1 MLKKIIQLLFL
12 IALLVMPVNPAL
24 ASVSILCYHEV
35 DRAGDSF
42 AVSHQ
47 RLESQLKYMKE
58 QGYHFVSLDEYI
70 RYTKGELQLPEKSVM
85 VTFDDGYRSFYTK
98 AYPLLKKYQVPGML
112 AIVSSWTN
120 HEEKPNDVR
129 DTASWEEL
137 REMEASGLVT
147 VVSHTHAMHKQQEIN
162 PQGGRNGVVG
172 SHLYVNGHYETDAEY
187 ASRVKNDIDEVQ
199 RLFQE
204 KLGHKCRAMVW
215 PYGIYT
221 KEAVE
226 IARASG
232 MEATFLL
239 EGGVNEPGE
248 NSRLYAKRMIMES
261 DFDVQRLKKLLT
273 VNHDSWDSSG
283 IRLAQVD
290 LDNVYSKNSR
300 KYERNLQNL
309 LTGLERN
316 NINVVALQ
324 AFADPDGDGNV
335 DEVYFANSVVPV
347 RADIFND
354 VATRIQQRGLTV
366 VAWLPVL
373 NYQSLIKKD
382 DSNAVKSR
390 GEKGWYHRLSPFDQE
405 GLKQVNKLFYD
416 LAVNTQVEGVLLQDD
431 LYLNQDEDV
440 SFPAQQA
447 YRKQFGKDLLTADAK
462 DDKLG
467 NWKMAALDNAA
478 RQAVDA
484 FKMTRPQAIVM
495 RDIYAGALL
504 YPDAVSWLGQDY
516 TDYLQQYDYT
526 VVMAYPFMDNEEEPY
541 EYLQRVAKVIKDKNG
556 AAKTIVKIQSY
567 DWQKNRW
574 LPAGVFS
581 KQMSTLKRAGMKNL
595 GYYPNTF
602 CFWPK

>member
-47 RLESQLKYMKE
+47 RLENQLKYMKE

-70 RYTKGELQLPEKSVM
+70 RYTKGEVQLPEKSVM

-162 PQGGRNGVVG
+162 PQGSRNGVVG

-261 DFDVQRLKKLLT
+261 NFDMQRLKKLLT

-309 LTGLERN
+309 LKGLESN

-405 GLKQVNKLFYD
+405 SLKQVNKLFYD

-440 SFPAQQA
+440 SPAAQQA
-447 YRKQFGKDLLTADAK
+447 YRQQFGKDLLTVDAK
-462 DDKLG
+462 DKELSK
-467 NWKMAALDNAA
+467 WKMTALDNAA

-484 FKMTRPQAIVM
+484 FKQTRAQAIVM

-504 YPDAVSWLGQDY
+504 YPDAASWLGQDY
-516 TDYLQQYDYT
+516 ADYLQQYDYT

-541 EYLQRVAKVIKDKNG
+541 EYLQRVAKVIKEKNG
-556 AAKTIVKIQSY
+556 AGKTIVKIQSY

-574 LPAGVFS
+574 LSAGVFS

-602 CFWPK
+602 CFWSK

>member
-12 IALLVMPVNPAL
+12 IALLVMPVHPAL

-47 RLESQLKYMKE
+47 RLESQLKYMKD

-70 RYTKGELQLPEKSVM
+70 RYTKGEIQLPEKSVM

-98 AYPLLKKYQVPGML
+98 VYPLLKKYQIPGML

-129 DTASWEEL
+129 DTASWDEL
-137 REMEASGLVT
+137 REMEAGGLVT

-162 PQGGRNGVVG
+162 PQGSRNGVVG

-187 ASRVKNDIDEVQ
+187 VSRVKNDIDEVQ

-221 KEAVE
+221 KEAVD

-261 DFDVQRLKKLLT
+261 NFDVQRLKKLLT

-300 KYERNLQNL
+300 NYERNLQNL
-309 LTGLERN
+309 LKGLESN

-354 VATRIQQRGLTV
+354 VTTRIQQRGLTV

-373 NYQSLIKKD
+373 NYQSLIKMD

-405 GLKQVNKLFYD
+405 GLKRVNQMFYD

-447 YRKQFGKDLLTADAK
+447 YRKQFGKNLLTVDAK
-462 DDKLG
+462 DAELS

-478 RQAVDA
+478 RQAVSA